1 MKDYPS
7 FLRTIDYI
15 LERTY
20 DSKDMGSKLMYL
32 MVIGNKEKLEN
43 FLAPFDK
50 LSSYT
55 NLHDLIVCEHVRCAF
70 DYVQQNQKA
79 KDHLEQV
86 AIEIGIAAADRRL
99 GQKRRR

>member
-7 FLRTIDYI
+7 FLRAVDFI
-15 LERTY
+15 LECTY
-20 DSKDMGSKLMYL
+20 DSKDMGSKLLYL
-32 MVIGNKEKLEN
+32 IFIGNKEQLEK

-50 LSSYT
+50 PSSYT
-55 NLHDLIVCEHVRCAF
+55 NLHDLIACEHVRCAF

-86 AIEIGIAAADRRL
+86 AIELGLAAADRRL
-99 GQKRRR
+99 RQKRR